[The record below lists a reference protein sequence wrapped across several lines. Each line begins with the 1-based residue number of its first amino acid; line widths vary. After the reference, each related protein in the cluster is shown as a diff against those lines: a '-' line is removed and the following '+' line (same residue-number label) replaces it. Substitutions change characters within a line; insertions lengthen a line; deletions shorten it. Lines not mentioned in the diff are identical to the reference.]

1 MSAEDLGRVTY
12 SFFLDYLTVQ
22 KGLRPASIRSYRDTL
37 RLFLQ
42 FAASDAQ
49 RKITRLTL
57 QDLTFERVKAFLQYL
72 EEDRKN
78 HIRNPQPAS
87 GRPAYLLR
95 VCRAGGCPRCCRS
108 PNKSRRFP

>member
-1 MSAEDLGRVTY
+1 MSAEDLGRVIY

-42 FAASDAQ
+42 FAASDTH
-49 RKITRLTL
+49 RKVTRLAL

-72 EEDRKN
+72 EGDP
-78 HIRNPQPAS
+78 NPQPAS
-87 GRPAYLLR
+87 GCLAYLL
-95 VCRAGGCPRCCRS
+95 
-108 PNKSRRFP
+108 